1 MSNNRTHAEAF
12 IVELQDL
19 MRKHKVDTI
28 YGIRTEQIMIQSYDN
43 NWNYNVESI
52 DSKQKD
58 TSNASI

>member
-1 MSNNRTHAEAF
+1 MAGSRTHAEAF

-28 YGIRTEQIMIQSYDN
+28 YGIRTEHIMIQSYDN
-43 NWNYNVESI
+43 NWNYTVESI

-58 TSNASI
+58 TPNASI